1 MSALMIANGILLA
14 VAFALVFGGAATAL
28 TGANM
33 VKRVAGVIA
42 ALTGAMLG
50 LANLGAS
57 SAMLIAAVAIAL
69 AYCALGASLIVR
81 FQESYGAI
89 ETQAIDDGDR
99 NDEPREP
106 RT

>member
-1 MSALMIANGILLA
+1 MSAVMIANGALLA

-28 TGANM
+28 TGANL

-50 LANLGAS
+50 LATLGAS
-57 SAMLIAAVAIAL
+57 AAMLIAAVAIAL
-69 AYCALGASLIVR
+69 AYCALGTSLIVR

-99 NDEPREP
+99 RDEPQEP

>member
-1 MSALMIANGILLA
+1 MSALMIANGVLLA

-28 TGANM
+28 TGVNL

-50 LANLGAS
+50 LATLGAS
-57 SAMLIAAVAIAL
+57 AAMLIAAVAVAL

-81 FQESYGAI
+81 FHESYGAI
-89 ETQAIDDGDR
+89 ETEAIDDGDR
-99 NDEPREP
+99 KDEPREP
-106 RT
+106 QA